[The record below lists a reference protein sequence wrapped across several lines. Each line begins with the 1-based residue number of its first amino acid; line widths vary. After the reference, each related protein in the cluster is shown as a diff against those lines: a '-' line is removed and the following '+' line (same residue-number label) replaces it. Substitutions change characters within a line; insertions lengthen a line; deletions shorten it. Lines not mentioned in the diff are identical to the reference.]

1 MSMRSSRPRRVV
13 ITGLGCVAPNGN
25 SVSSFWNS
33 IVEGGSGLDYI
44 QRFDSSGLPSQTAGE
59 IKGFSAEAKLSKKAL
74 RRMDRVIQLGMISGI
89 EAFEDSGLDLSEEES
104 HLAGVLIG
112 AGIGGIETIED
123 TTKAMLEGS
132 KKVSPFYIPS
142 SIINMVSGD
151 LSIELGLRGP
161 NLAITTACTTGTH
174 CIGIAAR
181 LIAAGDAIIML
192 AGGAEASVT
201 PGTVAGFTAAKALS
215 RKNGDP
221 KVASRPFD
229 LERDGFVLG
238 EGAGVIVLEDLDFAL
253 KRGAHIYAELAG
265 FGMSADANHMTQ
277 PAPGG
282 EGAARCMSNAMNDAH
297 INPEEVQYINAH
309 GTSTPLGD
317 IAETLAIKSTFSKN
331 VGGLAI
337 SSNKSMIGH
346 LLGAAGGVEAVA
358 TVLSI
363 DNQIIPPTINLNNP
377 DPECDLDYVP
387 NSSRDVAIEC
397 ALSNSFGFGGT
408 NGTLVFK
415 RFSN

>member
-1 MSMRSSRPRRVV
+1 MKPRRVV
-13 ITGLGCVAPNGN
+13 ITGLGCIAPNGN
-25 SVSSFWNS
+25 TVSDFWAALT
-33 IVEGGSGLDYI
+33 GGVSGLGHI
-44 QRFDSSGLPSQTAGE
+44 TRFDSTNLPSPSVGE
-59 IKGFSAEAKLSKKAL
+59 IRAFSPEARLSKKAL

-89 EAFEDSGLDLSEEES
+89 EAFEDSGLDLSDQDRES
-104 HLAGVLIG
+104 AGVLIG
-112 AGIGGIETIED
+112 AGIGGIETIEV
-123 TTKAMLEGS
+123 TTEAMLRGER
-132 KKVSPFYIPS
+132 KVSPFYIPS
-142 SIINMVSGD
+142 SIINMVSGN

-181 LIAAGDAIIML
+181 LISCGDASVML

-201 PGTVAGFTAAKALS
+201 PGTVAGFTAARALS
-215 RKNGDP
+215 RQNDDP
-221 KVASRPFD
+221 QAASRPFD
-229 LERDGFVLG
+229 LKRDGFVLG
-238 EGAGVIVLEDLDFAL
+238 EGAGVVVLEDLEYAKARDA
-253 KRGAHIYAELAG
+253 RIYAEVSG

-282 EGAARCMSNAMNDAH
+282 EGASRCMNNAIADAGLDATD
-297 INPEEVQYINAH
+297 IDYINAH

-317 IAETLAIKSTFSKN
+317 LAETLAVKSVFGNYARK
-331 VGGLAI
+331 LPI

-358 TVLSI
+358 SVLSVFSRV
-363 DNQIIPPTINLNNP
+363 IPPTINLDTP

-387 NSSRDVAIEC
+387 HDARDAQVKV

-408 NGTLVFK
+408 NGTLVFQQ
-415 RFSN
+415 FSG

>member
-1 MSMRSSRPRRVV
+1 MKSVKPRRVV

-25 SVSSFWNS
+25 SVGSFWNS
-33 IVEGGSGLDYI
+33 MIEGISGLGLI
-44 QRFDSSGLPSQTAGE
+44 RRFDPSGLPSQTAGE
-59 IKGFSAEAKLSKKAL
+59 LQNFSAEPKLSRKVL
-74 RRMDRVIQLGMISGI
+74 RRMDRVIQLGMISGM

-104 HLAGVLIG
+104 YLAGVLIG

-123 TTKAMLEGS
+123 TTKAMLEKS
-132 KKVSPFYIPS
+132 RKVSPFYIPS

-181 LIAAGDAIIML
+181 LIATGDARIML

-215 RKNGDP
+215 RKNDNP
-221 KVASRPFD
+221 KSSSRPFD

-238 EGAGVIVLEDLDFAL
+238 EGAGVIVLEDFEFAK
-253 KRGAHIYAELAG
+253 KRGAHIYAELVG

-282 EGAARCMSNAMNDAH
+282 EGAARCMRNAMYDGH
-297 INPEEVQYINAH
+297 INPAEIQYINAH

-317 IAETLAIKSTFSKN
+317 IAETLAIKSVFEENAKR
-331 VGGLAI
+331 LAI

-363 DNQIIPPTINLNNP
+363 FHQIIPPTINLNNP

-387 NSSRDVAIEC
+387 NSARDVAIEY
-397 ALSNSFGFGGT
+397 AISNSFGFGGT
-408 NGTLVFK
+408 NGTLAFK

>member
-1 MSMRSSRPRRVV
+1 M

-25 SVSSFWNS
+25 SVGSFWNS
-33 IVEGGSGLDYI
+33 MIEGISGLGLI
-44 QRFDSSGLPSQTAGE
+44 RRFDPSGLPSQTAGE
-59 IKGFSAEAKLSKKAL
+59 LQDFSAEPKLSRKAL
-74 RRMDRVIQLGMISGI
+74 RRMDRVIQLGMISGM

-104 HLAGVLIG
+104 YLAGVLIG

-123 TTKAMLEGS
+123 TTKAMLEKS
-132 KKVSPFYIPS
+132 RKVSPFYIPS

-181 LIAAGDAIIML
+181 LIATGDARIML

-215 RKNGDP
+215 RKNDNP
-221 KVASRPFD
+221 KSSSRPFD

-238 EGAGVIVLEDLDFAL
+238 EGAGVIVLEDFEFAK
-253 KRGAHIYAELAG
+253 KRGAHIYAELVG

-282 EGAARCMSNAMNDAH
+282 EGAARCMRNAMHDGH
-297 INPEEVQYINAH
+297 INPAEIQYVNAH

-317 IAETLAIKSTFSKN
+317 IAETLAIKSVFEENAKR
-331 VGGLAI
+331 LAI

-363 DNQIIPPTINLNNP
+363 FHQIIPPTINLNNP

-387 NSSRDVAIEC
+387 NSARDVAIEY
-397 ALSNSFGFGGT
+397 AISNSFGFGGT
-408 NGTLVFK
+408 NGTLSFK